1 MAKYNTVLGRRFYW
15 IRKFIDLLVARSIS
29 RDCFLAY
36 RVNRRGHRPHWKLY
50 DLRRFVYS

>member
-50 DLRRFVYS
+50 DLRRFVSS